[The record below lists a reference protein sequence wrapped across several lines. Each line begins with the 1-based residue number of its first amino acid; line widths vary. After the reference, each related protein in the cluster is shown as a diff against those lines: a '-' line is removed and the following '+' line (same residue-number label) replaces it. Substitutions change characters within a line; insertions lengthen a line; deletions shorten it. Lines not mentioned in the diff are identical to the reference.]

1 MNKGEHIHLCCS
13 AIEFALNLADFY
25 CLYVSCFGSCTDAT
39 CQPLLRLKSAHC
51 CPTCRPLVSKELPI
65 ETKAFYFET
74 GENTRGRFLRVSE
87 SGAG

>member
-1 MNKGEHIHLCCS
+1 MFRSDGDT
-13 AIEFALNLADFY
+13 FAQESQALVIQLAT
-25 CLYVSCFGSCTDAT
+25 LSPTMT
-39 CQPLLRLKSAHC
+39 LSAHI
-51 CPTCRPLVSKELPI
+51 CRPLVSKELPI